1 VPSSGWRG
9 SRPRRR
15 WCSTPPPE
23 GHRGLGAAGPG
34 DRPGG
39 PGRLRLTVRS
49 RNVGI
54 TLSTA
59 DVAGI
64 TTDTATFVY
73 GQIAAV
79 RASYTLAEA
88 LQNAQPV
95 VDRFTVLLAQDLEK
109 TGELL

>member
-1 VPSSGWRG
+1 M
-9 SRPRRR
+9 
-15 WCSTPPPE
+15 
-23 GHRGLGAAGPG
+23 
-34 DRPGG
+34 
-39 PGRLRLTVRS
+39 RLTVRS

-54 TLSTA
+54 TFSTA
-59 DVAGI
+59 GVAGI

-73 GQIAAV
+73 GQIAAMH
-79 RASYTLAEA
+79 ASHTLAEA